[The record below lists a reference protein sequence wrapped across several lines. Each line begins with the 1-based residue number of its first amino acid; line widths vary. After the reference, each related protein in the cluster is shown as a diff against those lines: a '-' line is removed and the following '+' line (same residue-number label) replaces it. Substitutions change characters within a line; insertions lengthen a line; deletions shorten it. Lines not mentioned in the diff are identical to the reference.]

1 MIVGFNL
8 ALVFVA
14 TKVEVWSYSQFM
26 VGQIQQEYEARNECM
41 THYLKGVEACLGKL
55 DNWRVKCTPRE
66 ETTRQMRWL
75 V

>member
-1 MIVGFNL
+1 
-8 ALVFVA
+8 
-14 TKVEVWSYSQFM
+14 M

-66 ETTRQMRWL
+66 ETTRQMR
-75 V
+75 